1 MTVKTQDGSRLTQ
14 WHSLRVVAA
23 AGVTALLVAAC
34 GGDSGCPSAP
44 PFGGEQASGCSDSG
58 NTTPKA
64 ADLSITLSAGSLP
77 NDGSSTITATIT
89 AVNGNRNALPNIP
102 VTVSVNNNA
111 VATVSGSV
119 TDDVGVVLA
128 QVGIGADSANRSVT
142 VTASSGSLT
151 RTATS
156 RSSAPASRPRP
167 CPR

>member
-64 ADLSITLSAGSLP
+64 ADLSITLEPQADERRVVTLTAHTAAGKALLP
-77 NDGSSTITATIT
+77 
-89 AVNGNRNALPNIP
+89 
-102 VTVSVNNNA
+102 
-111 VATVSGSV
+111 
-119 TDDVGVVLA
+119 
-128 QVGIGADSANRSVT
+128 
-142 VTASSGSLT
+142 
-151 RTATS
+151 
-156 RSSAPASRPRP
+156 
-167 CPR
+167 